1 MIPVFKQAP
10 SGAGLPLRRWTL
22 VLLGGLLLSV
32 GTVLGWLKWHE
43 DELVFKAAISQA
55 RVQDELPAMARRV
68 AIAVGENA
76 LLSGIVLPAERPD
89 ANSYWILH
97 LHGNADSAFSTNHLD
112 HMQRLAAAN
121 FNVMGFDYRGFGLSP
136 GLASEE
142 HLYED
147 AEAVYQALRR
157 FDVPDNRIILWGHSL
172 GTGPAVYLATK
183 HPVAALVLFGAFTSI
198 PDAAADT
205 YPFLPVR
212 GLVGIQLDSRRRLPD
227 VHVPVFIAHSR
238 ADLLVPFRHAERNFA
253 AANEPKRLLPLD
265 FPSDDGFG
273 GHVDA
278 LYEHLDV
285 LLPAL
290 RALGGAAR

>member
-1 MIPVFKQAP
+1 MPGFKIVLP
-10 SGAGLPLRRWTL
+10 GADRPLRRWALIAL
-22 VLLGGLLLSV
+22 VGLLLCF
-32 GTVLGWLKWHE
+32 GTVMGWLKWHE
-43 DELVFKAAISQA
+43 DDLVFRTAISHERA
-55 RVQDELPAMARRV
+55 QDQLPATARRV

-76 LLSGIVLPAERPD
+76 VLSGIVLPADRPD
-89 ANSYWILH
+89 ANRYWILH
-97 LHGNADSAFSTNHLD
+97 LHGNADSAFSLNHLD
-112 HMQRLAAAN
+112 HMQRLAAEN

-136 GLASEE
+136 GLASEA

-147 AEAVYQALRR
+147 AEAMYQALRQ

-205 YPFLPVR
+205 YPYLPVR

-253 AANEPKRLLPLD
+253 AANEPKRLLPLE
-265 FPSDDGFG
+265 FPSADGFG
-273 GHVDA
+273 GHVDG

-285 LLPAL
+285 LLPEL
-290 RALGGAAR
+290 RALGSAAR